1 MDGNGTVGHA
11 TVWNQ
16 AANTLVKSDPNR
28 YEIVDTP
35 NFWKGVDY

>member
-1 MDGNGTVGHA
+1 
-11 TVWNQ
+11 VWNST
-16 AANTLVKSDPNR
+16 ADALVKANPNR